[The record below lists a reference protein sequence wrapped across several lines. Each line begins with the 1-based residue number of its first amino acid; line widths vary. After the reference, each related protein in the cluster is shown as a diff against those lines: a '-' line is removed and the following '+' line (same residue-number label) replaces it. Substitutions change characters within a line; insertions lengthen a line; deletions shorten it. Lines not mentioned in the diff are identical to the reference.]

1 VALDLA
7 AVEGPRHDKAAATKA
22 LDLLAREP
30 FDSAVAVASLA
41 RAALQLL
48 EGDAAGASR
57 QTTVTLDQW
66 AAASRARIGSWPSA
80 GSVDADVAEIR
91 QVVFRPLG
99 DLPVYSGMR
108 LNAFGFP
115 SALSPFVIVNP
126 DVSVKTADGTVQRHR
141 IWQSYPGID
150 HVLQLDSNDL
160 ALMSRLLPTLG
171 GTKRRQPQQVMET
184 PNQPVGDSMDVLN
197 FWNRFFAGR
206 PGHWGGWELD
216 TYPRIAQIEFLD
228 AARAKANAAVV
239 IGYSGATVVLEKI
252 DGHWRAIRLTNQWV
266 T

>member
-1 VALDLA
+1 
-7 AVEGPRHDKAAATKA
+7 
-22 LDLLAREP
+22 
-30 FDSAVAVASLA
+30 
-41 RAALQLL
+41 
-48 EGDAAGASR
+48 
-57 QTTVTLDQW
+57 
-66 AAASRARIGSWPSA
+66 
-80 GSVDADVAEIR
+80 
-91 QVVFRPLG
+91 
-99 DLPVYSGMR
+99 
-108 LNAFGFP
+108 
-115 SALSPFVIVNP
+115 
-126 DVSVKTADGTVQRHR
+126 
-141 IWQSYPGID
+141 
-150 HVLQLDSNDL
+150 
-160 ALMSRLLPTLG
+160 MSRLLPTLG